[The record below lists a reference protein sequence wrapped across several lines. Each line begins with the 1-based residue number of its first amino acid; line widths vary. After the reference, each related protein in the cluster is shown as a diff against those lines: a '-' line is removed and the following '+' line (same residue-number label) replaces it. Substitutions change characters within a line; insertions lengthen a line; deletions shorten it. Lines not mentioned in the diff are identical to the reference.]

1 MNIVIDIRSLTEK
14 KRTGVGEYTYE
25 LLDAIFAQ
33 DNKNN
38 YILFFNSLKKSE
50 LDLPFT
56 KYKNVFLVKTKWPNK
71 LLNLFILL
79 KLVRLD
85 LFVNK
90 YFSKIYKKNI
100 EKIDYWFSPNLN
112 FLHLS
117 KNIKTILTIH
127 DLSFEFLPHC
137 FSKKMLLWHKLISP
151 RKHCHRAHLIFTP
164 SLNTKNDL
172 VEMYHCNPNF
182 VKVLYPGISK
192 IFLDNLD
199 KNIDTAYLKKKYNLP
214 EKFIFFLGTLEPR
227 KNILS
232 IIQAYDKSNL
242 IDKKINLV
250 IAGNRG
256 WKYEN
261 IIKNIDKTRGV
272 HYIGYVDALDKPALY
287 KLSKLFLYPSLY
299 EGFGFPVLEAMISGV
314 SVVTSNRASMLEIV
328 DNNVILVNPHN
339 VAELKDAM
347 KKNIDKINNYDTKN
361 LLANFDWDKTAKE
374 FLQNL

>member
-25 LLDAIFAQ
+25 LLDAIFSQ
-33 DNKNN
+33 DSANN
-38 YILFFNSLKKSE
+38 YILFFNSLKKNEVDFS
-50 LDLPFT
+50 FVN
-56 KYKNVFLVKTKWPNK
+56 YHNVFLIKTNWPNK

-79 KLVRLD
+79 KFIKLD
-85 LFVNK
+85 LFVAK
-90 YFSKIYKKNI
+90 YFYKIYKKQI

-112 FLHLS
+112 FLNLS
-117 KNIKTILTIH
+117 EHVKTILTIH

-137 FSKKMLLWHKLISP
+137 FSKKMLLWHKLINP
-151 RKHCHRAHLIFTP
+151 KRHCHQAHLIFTP

-192 IFLDNLD
+192 NFLDNLD
-199 KNIDTAYLKKKYNLP
+199 KSIDVSYLKNKYNLP
-214 EKFIFFLGTLEPR
+214 ENFIFFLGTLEPR

-232 IIQAYDKSNL
+232 IIQAYSNSNL
-242 IDKKINLV
+242 INKKINLV

-256 WKYEN
+256 WKYEK
-261 IIKNIDKTRGV
+261 IIKSIDETRGV

-314 SVVTSNRASMLEIV
+314 SVVTSNRSSLLEIV
-328 DNNVILVNPHN
+328 DNNVVLVNPHN
-339 VAELKDAM
+339 VAELKEAM
-347 KKNIDKINNYDTKN
+347 KKNLHRQNKYDKNF
-361 LLANFDWDKTAKE
+361 LLENFDWDKTAKE